1 MTTTGLTAHMEDMA
15 ENIDVGMTNA
25 EEDIEEEETKE
36 EPARRNVM
44 SASSLGVG
52 QVNILQR
59 NANKHTRD
67 SANMPNI
74 H

>member
-1 MTTTGLTAHMEDMA
+1 MEDVA
-15 ENIDVGMTNA
+15 ENIGVDMANT
-25 EEDIEEEETKE
+25 EEETKE
-36 EPARRNVM
+36 EPARRNII
-44 SASSLGVG
+44 SISSLGVG

-59 NANKHTRD
+59 NTNRHIRD